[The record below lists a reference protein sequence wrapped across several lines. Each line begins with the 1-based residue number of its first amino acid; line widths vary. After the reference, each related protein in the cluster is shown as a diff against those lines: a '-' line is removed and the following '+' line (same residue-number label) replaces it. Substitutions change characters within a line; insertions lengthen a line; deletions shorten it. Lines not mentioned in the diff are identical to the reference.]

1 MKKLLCLLCLF
12 LSACQTTQ
20 PTDKIAF
27 ENPLTDGQLVYG
39 SINRNHKL
47 FIANAER
54 RVGEKS
60 GTFEIPTQ
68 NGHFV
73 LGIPQDATDLKLTLQ
88 TETGKE
94 TFDFP
99 VQKRKWKED
108 IVNGLPSQKVIPPQ
122 EEQKRILEEILLMR
136 EKRKISDYPVFTHKW
151 TLPVAEYSR
160 ISSPFGARR
169 ILNGAITQGH
179 SGTDYAAPEGT
190 PVLAATAGKVVLI
203 HPDMFY
209 TGGTVLID
217 HGHGIYTNYCHL
229 SRIDV
234 QEGQI
239 VKAGEPIAAVG
250 ATGRATGPHLHF
262 GLSWYGV
269 RLNPEDLFK

>member
-12 LSACQTTQ
+12 LSACQTAQ

-27 ENPLTDGQLVYG
+27 ENPLTDGQLAYG
-39 SINRNHKL
+39 FINPNHKL
-47 FIANAER
+47 FIANSER
-54 RVGEKS
+54 RIGEKS
-60 GTFEIPTQ
+60 GTFEIPTKD
-68 NGHFV
+68 GHFAI
-73 LGIPQDATDLKLTLQ
+73 GIPQDATTLKLTLR
-88 TETGKE
+88 TESGEE

-108 IVNGLPSQKVIPPQ
+108 VVNGLPSKKVIPPQ
-122 EEQKRILEEILLMR
+122 EEQARILKEVLLMR
-136 EKRKISDYPVFTHKW
+136 ERRKISDYPAFAHKW

-169 ILNGAITQGH
+169 VLNGAITQGH

-190 PVLAATAGKVVLI
+190 PVLSAAAGKVVLV

-217 HGHGIYTNYCHL
+217 HGYGIYTNYCHL

-234 QEGQI
+234 TEGQV
-239 VKAGEPIAAVG
+239 VKAGEPIATVG
-250 ATGRATGPHLHF
+250 STGRATGPHLHF

-269 RLNPEDLFK
+269 RLNPEDLF